1 MDGYRPIPLEF
12 ERLSPEVQLR
22 RSTEFLEWMQ
32 RRRSV
37 RRFSTEPVEWEL
49 VENAV
54 RVAGTAP
61 SGANQQPWRFVVVSD
76 PELKRRVREAAEREE
91 YLAYYERMPKEWHE
105 AIEPIGTDWIK
116 PHITDAPY

>member
-37 RRFSTEPVEWEL
+37 RRFSTEPVAWEL
-49 VENAV
+49 VENAI

-61 SGANQQPWRFVVVSD
+61 SGANQQPWTFVAVSD
-76 PELKRRVREAAEREE
+76 QAVKQELRDAAEAEE
-91 YLAYYERMPKEWHE
+91 WAAYHGRMPEEWHR
-105 AIEPIGTDWIK
+105 AIE
-116 PHITDAPY
+116 